1 MAFLESRMSSRIERG
16 AKGGPTNRG
25 RKKTYSGSGRLKQ
38 NFEWSAPLSEFD
50 ISHGILL
57 PDATVDPHGLVEIES
72 MWHVIHFTPY
82 SGLRFRNWA
91 DYKGVKAN
99 TTLTNTSSNLWQLQ
113 RKYTFASITHKKDIY
128 KPAADVAI
136 FDVSDAACTFTL
148 NTATGIA
155 TVTSGT
161 PSYWTG
167 TFDYP
172 VTFKDNELMMRLD
185 GTTSNLIL
193 VADPI
198 ILEEIR
204 L

>member
-1 MAFLESRMSSRIERG
+1 MAFLESRMSPRIERG

-25 RKKTYSGSGRLKQ
+25 RRKVYSTSGKLNQ
-38 NFEWSAPLSEFD
+38 VFEWSAPLSEFD

-57 PDATVDPHGLVEIES
+57 PDSTVDPHGLVEIES

-82 SGLRFRNWA
+82 TGLRFRNWA
-91 DYKGVKAN
+91 DYTAVKAN
-99 TTLTNTSSNLWQLQ
+99 TSLTNTSSNLWQLQ
-113 RKYTFASITHKKDIY
+113 RKYTFASITFKKDIY
-128 KPAADVAI
+128 KPNSDVAI
-136 FDVSDAACTFTL
+136 FTASDAPCTFTL
-148 NTATGIA
+148 DTATGIA

-172 VTFKDNELMMRLD
+172 VTFKDDDLMMRLD
-185 GTTSNLIL
+185 GTTANLLL

>member
-1 MAFLESRMSSRIERG
+1 MAFLESRMSPRIERG

-25 RKKTYSGSGRLKQ
+25 RRKIYSASGKMNQ
-38 NFEWSAPLSEFD
+38 VFEWSAPISEFD

-57 PDATVDPHGLVEIES
+57 PDGYAEIEA

-82 SGLRFRNWA
+82 SGFRFRNWA
-91 DYKGVKAN
+91 DYQAVKAN
-99 TTLTNTSSNLWQLQ
+99 TTLTNIVSNTYQLQ
-113 RKYTFASITHKKDIY
+113 RKHTFASITYKRNIY
-128 KPAADVAI
+128 KPNAGVTVYDSSDVA
-136 FDVSDAACTFTL
+136 CTASV

-161 PSYWTG
+161 PSYWIG
-167 TFDYP
+167 TFDIP
-172 VTFKDNELMMRLD
+172 VTFKDNDLMMRLD
-185 GTTSNLIL
+185 GTTSNLLL
-193 VADPI
+193 VADSI

>member
-1 MAFLESRMSSRIERG
+1 MAFLESRMSARIERG

-25 RKKTYSGSGRLKQ
+25 RRKVYSTSGRMNQ
-38 NFEWSAPLSEFD
+38 VFEWSAPISEFD

-57 PDATVDPHGLVEIES
+57 PDGYAEIEA

-82 SGLRFRNWA
+82 SGFRFRNWA
-91 DYKGVKAN
+91 DYQAVKAN
-99 TTLTNTSSNLWQLQ
+99 TTLTNIVSNTYQLQ
-113 RKYTFASITHKKDIY
+113 RKHTFASITYKRNIY
-128 KPAADVAI
+128 KPNSGVTVYDSSDVA
-136 FDVSDAACTFTL
+136 CTASV

-161 PSYWTG
+161 PSYWIG
-167 TFDYP
+167 TFDIP
-172 VTFKDNELMMRLD
+172 VTFKDNDLMMRLD
-185 GTTSNLIL
+185 GTTSNLLL

>member
-1 MAFLESRMSSRIERG
+1 MAFLESRMSARIERG

-25 RKKTYSGSGRLKQ
+25 RRKVYSTSGKMNQ
-38 NFEWSAPLSEFD
+38 VFEWSAPISEFD

-57 PDATVDPHGLVEIES
+57 PDGYAEIEA

-82 SGLRFRNWA
+82 SGFRFRNWA
-91 DYKGVKAN
+91 DYQAVKAN
-99 TTLTNTSSNLWQLQ
+99 STLTNIVSNTYQLQ
-113 RKYTFASITHKKDIY
+113 RKHTFASITYKRNIY
-128 KPAADVAI
+128 KPNAGVTVYDSSDVA
-136 FDVSDAACTFTL
+136 CTASV

-161 PSYWTG
+161 PSYWIG
-167 TFDYP
+167 TFDIP
-172 VTFKDNELMMRLD
+172 VTFKDNDLMMRLD
-185 GTTSNLIL
+185 GTTSNLLL
-193 VADPI
+193 VADSI